1 VAPVR
6 GGLWTTPRAAGAPS
20 AEQPAVV
27 GRAPVGRRRRP
38 GRVRGE
44 PPGGAAS
51 GQDDAAELLD
61 VPLELV
67 PPDDEDDPADDED
80 DDALDVEAAG
90 AVDVFPP
97 DRESV
102 R

>member
-1 VAPVR
+1 M
-6 GGLWTTPRAAGAPS
+6 
-20 AEQPAVV
+20 
-27 GRAPVGRRRRP
+27 
-38 GRVRGE
+38 
-44 PPGGAAS
+44 
-51 GQDDAAELLD
+51 
-61 VPLELV
+61 
-67 PPDDEDDPADDED
+67 PPDDDDPDDDEDED

>member
-1 VAPVR
+1 MSRPTRCGRSRTGAAP
-6 GGLWTTPRAAGAPS
+6 TP
-20 AEQPAVV
+20 E
-27 GRAPVGRRRRP
+27 P

-44 PPGGAAS
+44 RPGGAAS

-61 VPLELV
+61 APPELV
-67 PPDDEDDPADDED
+67 PPDDDDPDDDEDED

>member
-1 VAPVR
+1 MDDAARGPPTVSRPARCGRPRTGAAP
-6 GGLWTTPRAAGAPS
+6 TP
-20 AEQPAVV
+20 EL
-27 GRAPVGRRRRP
+27 

-44 PPGGAAS
+44 RPGGAAS

-61 VPLELV
+61 APPEPV
-67 PPDDEDDPADDED
+67 PPDDEGDPADDDED

>member
-1 VAPVR
+1 MDDAAR
-6 GGLWTTPRAAGAPS
+6 GARTVSRPTRCGRPRAGAARTPG
-20 AEQPAVV
+20 P
-27 GRAPVGRRRRP
+27 GRA
-38 GRVRGE
+38 RGE
-44 PPGGAAS
+44 RLAADAS
-51 GQDDAAELLD
+51 GQDVAAELLD
-61 VPLELV
+61 ALPELV
-67 PPDDEDDPADDED
+67 PPDDEDDPADDDED